1 MPNTPAPLFARGFR
15 IVIGF
20 SLLLG
25 ALAAANAASLFG
37 DFSCKDWSHMDY
49 ARKKTW
55 ANAFL
60 APLSLTIQG
69 LTRLEQD
76 PYNDNPDAFQPAI
89 QSIDKFCAAEPEKGA
104 SDGAASYLATL
115 TGH

>member
-1 MPNTPAPLFARGFR
+1 MLCFR
-15 IVIGF
+15 ISVGF

-25 ALAAANAASLFG
+25 VLVAATAASLFG
-37 DFSCKDWSHMDY
+37 DFSCKDWSQLEY
-49 ARKKTW
+49 SRKKTW

-69 LTRLEQD
+69 LTRLDQD
-76 PYNDNPDAFQPAI
+76 PYNDNPDAFAPAI
-89 QSIDKFCAAEPEKGA
+89 QSIDQFCAAEPHKGA
-104 SDGAASYLATL
+104 SDGAASYLSTL

>member
-1 MPNTPAPLFARGFR
+1 MLCFR
-15 IVIGF
+15 ISVGF

-25 ALAAANAASLFG
+25 VLVAATAASLFG
-37 DFSCKDWSHMDY
+37 DFSCKDWSQLEY
-49 ARKKTW
+49 SRKKTW

-69 LTRLEQD
+69 LTRTEQD
-76 PYNDNPDAFQPAI
+76 PYNDNPDAFAPAI
-89 QSIDKFCAAEPEKGA
+89 QSIDKFCASEPQKGA
-104 SDGAASYLATL
+104 SDGAASYLSTL